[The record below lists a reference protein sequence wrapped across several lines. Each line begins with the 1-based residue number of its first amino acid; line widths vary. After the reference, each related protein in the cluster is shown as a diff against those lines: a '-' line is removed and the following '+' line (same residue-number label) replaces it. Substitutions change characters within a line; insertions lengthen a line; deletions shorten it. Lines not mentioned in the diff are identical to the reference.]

1 MSEIIWNNILA
12 TGYLLTWVVTLIWY
26 QYKSKTIDGGT
37 SVICTYILYAI
48 FSLLTLNDIMF
59 SDLYLPLKIFPYIYL
74 YLLLIIALSPTIY
87 IHLKPVNSIATPQSN
102 ILMLTS
108 ILIIVSS
115 IFLIPDIVAN
125 FGTGFIKLLTETDA
139 GKEAYMEQIKE
150 AEDAGTGISNIPAII
165 YNAFSDINVFLCFY
179 FMTLKKKN
187 IWIISGL
194 IFSMLISIMIPLMHG
209 QRGGVIAALL
219 TAIVGYSLFQRYI
232 SKKINRAIRILG
244 VTCLLAIAIPIAA
257 ITISRF
263 GNMGGGVVGFL
274 NWYVGQSSLYF
285 NNFALDAGGTRNGDR
300 TLNLVKR
307 VIDSDTPAN
316 YVERR
321 DKYHNLNIDDDIFS
335 TFVGDFVIDF
345 GPITTFIIFVV
356 FNAVILVLIR
366 PRDGTMKLHQVL
378 LLYFTLCICM
388 QGGMTLFSFADS
400 GNLRILVLFLLYAYL
415 RYHELL
421 EVKFPLKRINHEQE
435 NN

>member
-321 DKYHNLNIDDDIFS
+321 DKYHNL
-335 TFVGDFVIDF
+335 
-345 GPITTFIIFVV
+345 
-356 FNAVILVLIR
+356 
-366 PRDGTMKLHQVL
+366 KH
-378 LLYFTLCICM
+378 
-388 QGGMTLFSFADS
+388 LFHFCW
-400 GNLRILVLFLLYAYL
+400 
-415 RYHELL
+415 
-421 EVKFPLKRINHEQE
+421 
-435 NN
+435 